1 VDFQI
6 HIPKNNELA
15 DCILF
20 LWELK
25 GGHEYTEQIL
35 PQGVIEIVFNLA
47 DQIEGQLPDKNE
59 LIATPTCFVQGIHT
73 GSVIARYSGSH
84 HLFGIRLLPHALR
97 SLGVLSSELTN
108 HIVDFTLF
116 KPGFQTIWNQLG
128 EAKTFQSRVKIIEK
142 NFKHN
147 NVLLCPR
154 SVAISKL
161 FASDNITSFQS
172 VDELAQNVCYSTRQ
186 LNRKTNEFFG
196 ISAQELILY
205 KKFMHAVKLM
215 HHNDSKLGEISYLS
229 GFYDQ
234 PHFNRVFKCFAEMT
248 PKEYQMV
255 KTALPFHLFK

>member
-6 HIPKNNELA
+6 HIPKNNTLA

-47 DQIEGQLPDKNE
+47 DPIEGQLTDKNE
-59 LIATPTCFVQGIHT
+59 LIATPSCFVQGIHT
-73 GSVIARYSGSH
+73 RSVIANYSGSH

-97 SLGVLSSELTN
+97 SLGVLSYELTN
-108 HIVDFTLF
+108 QVVDFTLF
-116 KPGFQTIWNQLG
+116 KPGFRTIWNQLG
-128 EAKTFQSRVKIIEK
+128 EAKNFQSRVKIIEK

-147 NVLLCPR
+147 NFLLCPR
-154 SVAISKL
+154 SAVISKL
-161 FASDNITSFQS
+161 FISDNITSFQS
-172 VDELAQNVCYSTRQ
+172 VDVLAGKVCYSTRQ
-186 LNRKTNEFFG
+186 LNRKISEFFG

-205 KKFMHAVKLM
+205 KKFMHSVKLI
-215 HHNDSKLGEISYLS
+215 HHDDSNLGEISYLS

-234 PHFNRVFKCFAEMT
+234 PHFNRVFKCFTAMT
-248 PKEYQMV
+248 PREYQMT
-255 KTALPFHLFK
+255 KTTLPFHLFK